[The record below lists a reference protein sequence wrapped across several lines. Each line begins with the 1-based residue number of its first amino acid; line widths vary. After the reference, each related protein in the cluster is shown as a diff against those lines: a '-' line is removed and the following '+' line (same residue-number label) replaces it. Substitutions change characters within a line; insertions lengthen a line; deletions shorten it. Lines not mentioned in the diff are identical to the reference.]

1 MQKKFNKIRFK
12 AGKKAEYL
20 ALLKSEFG
28 KFEESVNAEREVTK
42 EEQTQR
48 FLENEIHKTSLK
60 MMEADMVKKKYDVI
74 LDMLKQERM
83 GYITHIELL
92 ETNCKTQQKDVEKL
106 EKEYKEACDYRDEA
120 RVELKEKE
128 IDLVNEGKD
137 RDKQLNEAKRAMKER
152 KDLFKSVD
160 YLLMGST
167 ASSRHEGS
175 NISDSIIR
183 DGVLRGDTKKSL
195 FMKPRPIWT

>member
-60 MMEADMVKKKYDVI
+60 MMEADMVKKKYDV
-74 LDMLKQERM
+74 
-83 GYITHIELL
+83 
-92 ETNCKTQQKDVEKL
+92 
-106 EKEYKEACDYRDEA
+106 
-120 RVELKEKE
+120 
-128 IDLVNEGKD
+128 
-137 RDKQLNEAKRAMKER
+137 
-152 KDLFKSVD
+152 
-160 YLLMGST
+160 
-167 ASSRHEGS
+167 
-175 NISDSIIR
+175 
-183 DGVLRGDTKKSL
+183 
-195 FMKPRPIWT
+195 P